1 MQKISPRLT
10 AQVYWY
16 EVYKNTVYLF
26 ILYSSSNAQYYYEV
40 YLVSDLHCVMDK
52 SRLLEHSLFL

>member
-26 ILYSSSNAQYYYEV
+26 ILYTSSNAQYHYEV
-40 YLVSDLHCVMDK
+40 YVFQICIVL
-52 SRLLEHSLFL
+52 